1 MLVRF
6 YKLTRLSQNRERPFI
21 SDNQSFLKIILVVT
35 IALFFTFLTTICN
48 VQTGLLV
55 NTLVLYLLLAY
66 NYDFTLKE
74 FSLDKFNVYRTNSS
88 HSTRL
93 FLYLFIENNPLATI
107 SILYILAT
115 VLMNVQDLSKI
126 LIIVNSVLLVLM
138 WLGLKLLLHLYYKFL
153 GICLILMMVVC
164 AICGVKF
171 ITLFTVIQL
180 VYMIILIMTLKKE
193 LRLFGVAS
201 EKSDYQSKHIRG
213 ITLYNFVIHNIM
225 AENYRKSI
233 ASILGSLLAGF
244 IFYHVFHS
252 DGSSLFLFILLL
264 DLELLLDK
272 KYKHQGNYIAR
283 YYFLR
288 NSFRNLL
295 ERFLLSDSYIASIK
309 ILICMLI
316 MGIAGRV
323 PLERLGFQTMII
335 ILLGFVYY
343 WAEEKM
349 FEKQQKVNHFFF
361 QYLTFIVLLVTTY
374 LASFIGGYPFENT
387 I

>member
-6 YKLTRLSQNRERPFI
+6 YKLTRLSQDRERTHR
-21 SDNQSFLKIILVVT
+21 SENQSFLKIILVVT
-35 IALFFTFLTTICN
+35 IALFFAFLTTICN

-74 FSLDKFNVYRTNSS
+74 FSLDKFKVYRTNSS

-93 FLYLFIENNPLATI
+93 FLYLFMENNPLATA
-107 SILYILAT
+107 SILHILAT
-115 VLMNVQDLSKI
+115 VLMNVQNLSKV

-138 WLGLKLLLHLYYKFL
+138 WLGLKLLSHLYYKFL

-171 ITLFTVIQL
+171 IILLTVIQL

-193 LRLFGVAS
+193 LRFFGVNS

-225 AENYRKSI
+225 TEDYRKSI
-233 ASILGSLLAGF
+233 VKILGSLLAGF
-244 IFYHVFHS
+244 IFYYIFHS
-252 DGSSLFLFILLL
+252 DGSSIFLFILLL
-264 DLELLLDK
+264 ELELLLDK
-272 KYKHQGNYIAR
+272 KYKHQSNYISK

-295 ERFLLSDSYIASIK
+295 ERFLLSDNYIASIK
-309 ILICMLI
+309 ILMYMLI
-316 MGIAGRV
+316 TGIAGRV
-323 PLERLGFQTMII
+323 PLGRLSFQIVVI

-349 FEKQQKVNHFFF
+349 FEKQQKVNSFLF

-374 LASFIGGYPFENT
+374 LASFIGG
-387 I
+387 

>member
-6 YKLTRLSQNRERPFI
+6 YKLTRLSQDRERTHR
-21 SDNQSFLKIILVVT
+21 SENQSLLKIILVVT
-35 IALFFTFLTTICN
+35 IALFFAFLTTICN

-74 FSLDKFNVYRTNSS
+74 FSLDKFKVYRTNSS

-93 FLYLFIENNPLATI
+93 FLYLFMENNPLATA
-107 SILYILAT
+107 SILHILAT
-115 VLMNVQDLSKI
+115 VLMNVQNLSKV

-138 WLGLKLLLHLYYKFL
+138 WLGLKLLSHLYYKFL

-171 ITLFTVIQL
+171 IILLTVIQL

-193 LRLFGVAS
+193 LRFFGVNS

-225 AENYRKSI
+225 TEDYRKSI
-233 ASILGSLLAGF
+233 VKILGSLLAGF
-244 IFYHVFHS
+244 IFYYIFHS
-252 DGSSLFLFILLL
+252 DGSSIFLFILLL
-264 DLELLLDK
+264 ELELLLDK
-272 KYKHQGNYIAR
+272 KYKHQSNYISK

-295 ERFLLSDSYIASIK
+295 ERFLLSDNYIASIK
-309 ILICMLI
+309 ILMYMLI
-316 MGIAGRV
+316 TGIAGRV
-323 PLERLGFQTMII
+323 PLGRLSFQIVVI

-349 FEKQQKVNHFFF
+349 FEKQQKVNSFLF
-361 QYLTFIVLLVTTY
+361 QYLTFIVLFVTTY
-374 LASFIGGYPFENT
+374 LASFIGG
-387 I
+387 

>member
-6 YKLTRLSQNRERPFI
+6 YKLTRLSQDRERTHR
-21 SDNQSFLKIILVVT
+21 SENQSLLKIILVVT
-35 IALFFTFLTTICN
+35 IALFFAFLTTICN

-74 FSLDKFNVYRTNSS
+74 FSLDKFKVYRTNSS

-93 FLYLFIENNPLATI
+93 FLYLFMENNPLATA
-107 SILYILAT
+107 SILHILAT
-115 VLMNVQDLSKI
+115 VLMNVQNLSKV

-138 WLGLKLLLHLYYKFL
+138 WLGLKLLSHLYYKFL

-171 ITLFTVIQL
+171 IILLTVIQL

-193 LRLFGVAS
+193 LRFFGVNS

-225 AENYRKSI
+225 TEDYRKSI
-233 ASILGSLLAGF
+233 VKILGSLLAGF
-244 IFYHVFHS
+244 IFYYIFHS
-252 DGSSLFLFILLL
+252 DGSSIFLFILLL
-264 DLELLLDK
+264 ELELLLDK
-272 KYKHQGNYIAR
+272 KYKHQSNYISK

-295 ERFLLSDSYIASIK
+295 ERFLLSDNYIASIK
-309 ILICMLI
+309 ILMYMLI
-316 MGIAGRV
+316 TGIAGRV
-323 PLERLGFQTMII
+323 PLGRLSFQIVVI

-349 FEKQQKVNHFFF
+349 FEKQQKVNSFLF

-374 LASFIGGYPFENT
+374 LASFIGG
-387 I
+387 

>member
-6 YKLTRLSQNRERPFI
+6 YKLTRLSQDRERTHR
-21 SDNQSFLKIILVVT
+21 SENQSFLKIILVVT
-35 IALFFTFLTTICN
+35 IALFFAFLTTICN

-74 FSLDKFNVYRTNSS
+74 FSLDKFKVYRTNSS

-93 FLYLFIENNPLATI
+93 FLYLFMENNPLATA
-107 SILYILAT
+107 SILHILAT
-115 VLMNVQDLSKI
+115 VLMNVQNLSKV

-138 WLGLKLLLHLYYKFL
+138 WLGLKLLSHLYYKFL

-171 ITLFTVIQL
+171 IILLTVIQL
-180 VYMIILIMTLKKE
+180 VYMIILIMALKKE
-193 LRLFGVAS
+193 LRFFGVNS

-225 AENYRKSI
+225 TEDYRKSI
-233 ASILGSLLAGF
+233 VKILGSLLAGF
-244 IFYHVFHS
+244 IFYYIFHS
-252 DGSSLFLFILLL
+252 DGSSIFLFILLL
-264 DLELLLDK
+264 ELELLLDK
-272 KYKHQGNYIAR
+272 KYKHQSNYISK

-295 ERFLLSDSYIASIK
+295 ERFLLSDNYIASIK
-309 ILICMLI
+309 ILMYMLI
-316 MGIAGRV
+316 TGIAGRV
-323 PLERLGFQTMII
+323 PLGRLSFQIVVI

-349 FEKQQKVNHFFF
+349 FEKQQKVNSFLF

-374 LASFIGGYPFENT
+374 LASFIGG
-387 I
+387 

>member
-6 YKLTRLSQNRERPFI
+6 YKLTRLSQNRERTLR
-21 SDNQSFLKIILVVT
+21 SENQSFLKIILVVT
-35 IALFFTFLTTICN
+35 IALFFAFLTTICN

-74 FSLDKFNVYRTNSS
+74 FSLDKFKVYRTNGS

-93 FLYLFIENNPLATI
+93 FLYLFMENNPLATA

-115 VLMNVQDLSKI
+115 VLMNVQNLSKV
-126 LIIVNSVLLVLM
+126 LIIVNSVLLVLT
-138 WLGLKLLLHLYYKFL
+138 WLGLKLLSHLYYKFL

-171 ITLFTVIQL
+171 ITLLTVIQL
-180 VYMIILIMTLKKE
+180 VYMLILIMTLKKE
-193 LRLFGVAS
+193 LRLFGVNS

-213 ITLYNFVIHNIM
+213 ITLYNFVIHNIVT
-225 AENYRKSI
+225 EDYRKSI
-233 ASILGSLLAGF
+233 VKILGSLLAGF
-244 IFYHVFHS
+244 IFYYIFHS
-252 DGSSLFLFILLL
+252 DGSSIFLFILLL
-264 DLELLLDK
+264 ELELLLDK
-272 KYKHQGNYIAR
+272 KYKHQSNYISK

-309 ILICMLI
+309 ILMYMLI
-316 MGIAGRV
+316 TGIAGRV
-323 PLERLGFQTMII
+323 PLGRLSFQIVVI

-349 FEKQQKVNHFFF
+349 FEKQQKVNSFLF

-374 LASFIGGYPFENT
+374 LASFIGG
-387 I
+387 

>member
-6 YKLTRLSQNRERPFI
+6 YKLTRLSQDRERTHR
-21 SDNQSFLKIILVVT
+21 SENQSFLKIILVVT
-35 IALFFTFLTTICN
+35 IALFFAFLTTICN

-74 FSLDKFNVYRTNSS
+74 FSLDKFKVYRTNSS

-93 FLYLFIENNPLATI
+93 FLYLFMENNPLATA
-107 SILYILAT
+107 SILHILAT
-115 VLMNVQDLSKI
+115 VLMNVQNLSKV
-126 LIIVNSVLLVLM
+126 LIIVNSVSLVLM
-138 WLGLKLLLHLYYKFL
+138 WLGLKLLSHLYYKFL

-171 ITLFTVIQL
+171 IILLTVIQL

-193 LRLFGVAS
+193 LRFFGVNS

-225 AENYRKSI
+225 TEDYRKSI
-233 ASILGSLLAGF
+233 VKILGSLLAGF
-244 IFYHVFHS
+244 IFYYIFHS
-252 DGSSLFLFILLL
+252 DGSSIFLFILLL
-264 DLELLLDK
+264 ELELLLDK
-272 KYKHQGNYIAR
+272 KYKHQSNYISK

-295 ERFLLSDSYIASIK
+295 ERFLLSDNYIASIK
-309 ILICMLI
+309 ILMYMLI
-316 MGIAGRV
+316 TGIAGRV
-323 PLERLGFQTMII
+323 PLGRLSFQIVVI

-349 FEKQQKVNHFFF
+349 FEKQQKVNSFLF

-374 LASFIGGYPFENT
+374 LASFIGG
-387 I
+387 

>member
-6 YKLTRLSQNRERPFI
+6 YKLTRLSQDRERTHR
-21 SDNQSFLKIILVVT
+21 SENQSFLKIILVVT
-35 IALFFTFLTTICN
+35 IALFFAFLTAICN

-74 FSLDKFNVYRTNSS
+74 FSLDKFKVYRTNSS

-93 FLYLFIENNPLATI
+93 FLYLFMENNPLATA
-107 SILYILAT
+107 SILHILAT
-115 VLMNVQDLSKI
+115 VLMNVQNLSKV

-138 WLGLKLLLHLYYKFL
+138 WLGLKLLSHLYYKFL

-171 ITLFTVIQL
+171 IILLTVIQL

-193 LRLFGVAS
+193 LRFFGVNS

-225 AENYRKSI
+225 TEDYRKSI
-233 ASILGSLLAGF
+233 VKILGSLLAGF
-244 IFYHVFHS
+244 IFYYIFHS
-252 DGSSLFLFILLL
+252 DGSSIFLFILLL
-264 DLELLLDK
+264 ELELLLDK
-272 KYKHQGNYIAR
+272 KYKHQSNYISK

-295 ERFLLSDSYIASIK
+295 ERFLLSDNYIASIK
-309 ILICMLI
+309 ILMYMLI
-316 MGIAGRV
+316 TGIAGRV
-323 PLERLGFQTMII
+323 PLGRLSFQIVVI

-349 FEKQQKVNHFFF
+349 FEKQQKVNSFLF

-374 LASFIGGYPFENT
+374 LASFIGG
-387 I
+387 

>member
-6 YKLTRLSQNRERPFI
+6 YKLTRLSQDRERTHR
-21 SDNQSFLKIILVVT
+21 SENQSFLKIILVVT
-35 IALFFTFLTTICN
+35 IALFFAFLTAICN

-74 FSLDKFNVYRTNSS
+74 FSLDKFKVYRTNSS

-93 FLYLFIENNPLATI
+93 FLYLFMENNPLATA
-107 SILYILAT
+107 SILHILAT
-115 VLMNVQDLSKI
+115 VLMNVQNLSKV
-126 LIIVNSVLLVLM
+126 LIIFNSVLLVLM
-138 WLGLKLLLHLYYKFL
+138 WLGLKLLSHLYYKFL

-171 ITLFTVIQL
+171 IILLTVIQL

-193 LRLFGVAS
+193 LRFFGVNS

-225 AENYRKSI
+225 TEDYRKSI
-233 ASILGSLLAGF
+233 VKILGSLLAGF
-244 IFYHVFHS
+244 IFYYIFHS
-252 DGSSLFLFILLL
+252 DGSSIFLFILLL
-264 DLELLLDK
+264 ELELLLDK
-272 KYKHQGNYIAR
+272 KYKHQSNYISK

-295 ERFLLSDSYIASIK
+295 ERFLLSDNYIASIK
-309 ILICMLI
+309 ILMYMLI
-316 MGIAGRV
+316 TGIAGRV
-323 PLERLGFQTMII
+323 PLGRLSFQIVVI

-349 FEKQQKVNHFFF
+349 FEKQQKVNSFLF

-374 LASFIGGYPFENT
+374 LASFIGG
-387 I
+387 